1 MERFNMPEAFIDY
14 VLSGLDNAPSQVKT
28 HGGLTHKF
36 TLMSSVRQGDPL
48 APLIYALVTDALHEG
63 LRNNPLYPDSTSGGY
78 TFKHHPSATAYMP
91 NVVHSC
97 GYADDMATV
106 SSDPKG
112 CREQHEWVR
121 AFFGAHAA
129 QLNVTKTKYLCSD
142 PSLTVDTA
150 PQIFS
155 IDGANRVLPLVKGES
170 IRYLGI
176 MININ
181 LDWSKQRG
189 LMTRA
194 VQQTCNSIRRY
205 RFTIPMSVYAV
216 QQQLLPRLRMG
227 ILFARLRKADLQT
240 WDKQIRQAVYEG
252 CRSTMGPSA
261 LKDALYLSSGMPLLE
276 DHAAAICIE
285 ELLVTLNA
293 DYPSTNTCWARL
305 ADTILP
311 DATRKRST
319 RAVDVIANLATLGER
334 ISVKMTPQALRLPNT
349 GIERS
354 EQIQHDWDPNRLPTL
369 AECRSASSSARAY
382 TDGSTEE
389 DRKAPSGVSVVFS
402 TPEGEE
408 GPTHGIG
415 VTTMGNNYIAEQL
428 AILWALVLTPS
439 EVDLT
444 IFTDSQSSIDAINSG
459 RGRDPVTGE
468 YNNIFYTSRRKKILN
483 AGRPILNLQRA
494 MISARR
500 GKVHL
505 IYVRAHTGGTDLDS
519 RGNEAADLEANHARV
534 KATKNPLLI
543 PPSGFAGEERV
554 SLVLRGWT
562 NTGSYRKSLLFE
574 AGNRSLERLKT
585 GGKGHQRKLAEEHER
600 RLVCYYAAVRRSH
613 DPELFKFALLAT
625 TRWLPV
631 EANLLS
637 RDRTGDNMGRGGS
650 CKICGVHME
659 TVEHALCD
667 CVGADTRAPK
677 AQAIKKSL
685 EALNVQEAPDDA
697 PPTVMGQPHRIR
709 AFFDPTGNTKMDICP
724 EVEQWILDD
733 IEGHDPYAG
742 FLGICPPNL
751 DKALCWVKA
760 GCGWR
765 KLSLGDTQTRVSKL
779 QDAIMWGSLRVWQAR
794 CRAMHTW
801 FTSDAAARHRAA
813 AIDRIAR
820 RRRYA
825 PAKTPKA
832 DKKLQRFD
840 PYPRKNPRPQRSTAA
855 KALQMEGPMAF
866 YVRQELDEICIEAEI
881 REGLLQDSKKG
892 LFTIPWY

>member
-1 MERFNMPEAFIDY
+1 
-14 VLSGLDNAPSQVKT
+14 VK
-28 HGGLTHKF
+28 
-36 TLMSSVRQGDPL
+36 
-48 APLIYALVTDALHEG
+48 
-63 LRNNPLYPDSTSGGY
+63 
-78 TFKHHPSATAYMP
+78 
-91 NVVHSC
+91 
-97 GYADDMATV
+97 
-106 SSDPKG
+106 
-112 CREQHEWVR
+112 
-121 AFFGAHAA
+121 
-129 QLNVTKTKYLCSD
+129 KTKYICSD
-142 PSLTVDTA
+142 STLTVDTA

-155 IDGANRVLPLVKGES
+155 IDGATRVSPLVKGES
-170 IRYLGI
+170 VRYLGI

-227 ILFARLRKADLQT
+227 ILFARPRKADLQA
-240 WDKQIRQAVYEG
+240 WDTQIRQAVYEG

-261 LKDALYLSSGMPLLE
+261 LKDVLYLSSGMPLLE
-276 DHAAAICIE
+276 DHAPAMCTE
-285 ELLVTLNA
+285 ELAVTINA
-293 DYPSTNTCWARL
+293 DYPSTTTCLARL
-305 ADTILP
+305 AGTIVPDTRRI
-311 DATRKRST
+311 RST
-319 RAVDVIANLATLGER
+319 RAVAVIATLASLGEQ
-334 ISVKMTPQALRLPNT
+334 IFLKMTPQALRIPDS
-349 GIERS
+349 GIVRS
-354 EQIQHDWDPNRLPTL
+354 EQVQSEWNPHMVPTL
-369 AECRSASSSARAY
+369 AVCHSESSSARVY

-389 DRKAPSGVSVVFS
+389 DRRAPSGISVVFT

-415 VTTMGNNYIAEQL
+415 VTTMGNNYISEQI

-439 EVDLT
+439 EVDIT
-444 IFTDSQSSIDAINSG
+444 IYTDSQSSIDAINSG

-468 YNNIFYTSRRKKILN
+468 YNNIFHTSRRKKILN
-483 AGRPILNLQRA
+483 AGRAILNLQRA
-494 MISARR
+494 MISAR
-500 GKVHL
+500 GGQVHL
-505 IYVRAHTGGTDLDS
+505 IHVKAHTEGTDLDS
-519 RGNEAADLEANHARV
+519 RMNAAADTEANRARV
-534 KATKNPLLI
+534 AATKNPLLV

-574 AGNRSLERLKT
+574 ASKRSLERLQS
-585 GGKGHQRKLAEEHER
+585 GGNGHQRKLAEEHER

-613 DPELFKFALLAT
+613 NAELFKFALLAT

-637 RDRTGDNMGRGGS
+637 RDRTGDNMGRGGG
-650 CKICGVHME
+650 CKICGAHME

-667 CVGADTRAPK
+667 CVGADTHAPK
-677 AQAIKKSL
+677 AQAIRKSL
-685 EALNVQEAPDDA
+685 EALKVQETSDDA
-697 PPTVMGQPHRIR
+697 PPTVIGQAQRIR
-709 AFFDPTGNTKMDICP
+709 AFFDPTGKTMMDICP
-724 EVEQWILDD
+724 KVKKWIVDG

-742 FLGICPPNL
+742 TLGICPPNL

-794 CRAMHTW
+794 CRAMDKW
-801 FTSDAAARHRAA
+801 FTSEAAAGHRTR

-825 PAKTPKA
+825 PAKAPKA
-832 DKKLQRFD
+832 KKNSDRFA
-840 PYPRKNPRPQRSTAA
+840 PYARKNPRPGRSISA

-866 YVRQELDEICIEAEI
+866 YVRQDLDEICIEAEV

-892 LFTIPWY
+892 LFKLPWY